1 MYEKTT
7 VVGYLGSD
15 PELRFT
21 HSGDAV
27 CNFSVAVNKSYT
39 DESGAK
45 HEKVKWFKIVAWRKL
60 GQLCNEYLAK
70 GRLVL
75 VEGEVAAN
83 HWIGD
88 DGKVHTSLELT
99 AKTVRFLGGGTN
111 GNGKAAPVQATED
124 DEVPF

>member
-39 DESGAK
+39 DESGVK
-45 HEKVKWFKIVAWRKL
+45 HERVKWFKIVAWRKL

-75 VEGEVAAN
+75 VEGEMNATAWN
-83 HWIGD
+83 D
-88 DGKVHTSLELT
+88 EEGKPHAGLELT
-99 AKTVRFLGGGTN
+99 GKLVRFLGGGTN